1 MRGLLRQGRLLVA
14 ALILVALT
22 AAALVVAPSG
32 AGAGPCASGHQ
43 IVCENARQDADRSA
57 WSGGRAP
64 AWDIDKAGDASIQ
77 GYATDM
83 SVNLGGRIDFKVDTD
98 APSFSV
104 DIYRVGWYDGA
115 GARRVASLPPSTIVA
130 HPQPL
135 CLTDPATEIVD
146 CGNWSVSA
154 SWTVPTDAVSGVYVA
169 KLTRSD
175 TGGASHITFVV
186 RDDSSHAAVVFQTS
200 DTSWQ
205 AYNTY
210 GGADFYQGE
219 AHGRAYKISYNRPF
233 ATRGNTRGQDFFF
246 ANEYP
251 MIRFLERNGYDVT
264 YTSGVDSARNG
275 ALLKNHKVFLS
286 VGHDEYWSVEQRANV
301 EAARDAGVNL
311 AFFSGNEV
319 YWRTRWEASQDGGK
333 TPYRTLVTY
342 KETWADAKIDPSKE
356 WTGTWRD
363 PRFTPPATG
372 GGNPE
377 NALTGTLYMANSVD
391 LPIQVTT
398 EEGKL
403 RLWRGTSVA
412 TLLAGQVAT
421 LAPHTVGYESDE
433 DLDNGFRP
441 AGLIH
446 LSTTVGPT
454 PEYLRD
460 YGRLVTPGTTTHHI
474 TLYRAPSGA
483 LVFGAGTIQ
492 WAWGLDPQHDGAQ
505 EPADPR
511 MQQATVNLLADMGV
525 QPATLMAGLAAA
537 TASTDHQAPTAAIT
551 WPKSLSAPVGSS
563 VTVQGSAADG
573 AEGKV
578 AAVEVS
584 LDNGRT
590 WHPATG
596 TTFWSYTFTAARGT
610 QKVLARAVDDSVNL
624 GPASPP
630 LAVQI
635 VNRPANAG

>member
-1 MRGLLRQGRLLVA
+1 MRGLLRQARLLVTA
-14 ALILVALT
+14 FALVGLT
-22 AAALVVAPSG
+22 ATTLFVLPAMADDD
-32 AGAGPCASGHQ
+32 PCAGGNL
-43 IVCENARQDADRSA
+43 IVCENSRRDAGSSA

-64 AWDIDKAGDASIQ
+64 DWDIDKAGDASIQ
-77 GYATDM
+77 GYATQM
-83 SVNLGGRIDFKVDTD
+83 SVNLGERIDFKVDTE
-98 APSFSV
+98 ASAFGV
-104 DIYRVGWYDGA
+104 DIYRVGWYGGA
-115 GARRVASLPPSTIVA
+115 GARKVASLDPDGIVA
-130 HPQPL
+130 KMQPL

-154 SWTVPTDAVSGVYVA
+154 SWTVPADAVSGVYLA

-175 TGGASHITFVV
+175 TGGSSHIVFVV
-186 RDDSSHAAVVFQTS
+186 RDDSSKSDMIFQTS

-210 GGADFYQGE
+210 GGSDFYQGE

-233 ATRGNTRGQDFFF
+233 ATRGQTRGQDFFF

-264 YTSGVDSARNG
+264 YTSGIDSDRRGN
-275 ALLKNHKVFLS
+275 LLKNHKVFLS
-286 VGHDEYWSVEQRANV
+286 VGHDEYWSIGQRANV
-301 EAARDAGVNL
+301 EAARDAGVHL

-319 YWRTRWEASQDGGK
+319 YWRTRWEPSQDGTN
-333 TPYRTLVTY
+333 TPYRTLVCY
-342 KETWADAKIDPSKE
+342 KETWADAKIDPTRE

-363 PRFTPPATG
+363 QRFDGTATVG
-372 GGNPE
+372 EPE
-377 NALTGTLYMANSVD
+377 NSLTGTAYVANSVD
-391 LPIQVTT
+391 LPLQVTT
-398 EEGKL
+398 EQGRL
-403 RLWRGTSVA
+403 RLWRNTSVA

-433 DLDNGFRP
+433 DLDNGYRP

-460 YGRLVTPGTTTHHI
+460 EGRLVTPGETTHNM
-474 TLYRAPSGA
+474 TMYRAASGA
-483 LVFGAGTIQ
+483 LVFSAGTIQ
-492 WAWGLDPQHDGAQ
+492 YAWGLDPQHDGAQ

-511 MQQATVNLLADMGV
+511 MQQATINLFADMGV
-525 QPATLMAGLAAA
+525 QPTTLMDGMAPAE
-537 TASTDHQAPTAAIT
+537 ASTDKTAPTAAIT
-551 WPKSLSAPVGSS
+551 WPKSPQVKPGAK
-563 VTVQGSAADG
+563 VTVQGSAADN
-573 AEGKV
+573 AEGRV

-584 LDNGRT
+584 LDGGRT

-596 TTFWSYTFTAARGT
+596 TTFWSYTFTATRDT
-610 QKVLARAVDDSVNL
+610 QVLARAVDDSVNL

-630 LAVQI
+630 LV
-635 VNRPANAG
+635 VRVTTAG